1 VKLGEAG
8 NGWGDGRRELSASCI
23 NFATALPCASIGLR
37 STFKWTSEGLEKMR
51 NSVTVFCLA
60 ALVSATSA
68 GAKAPPNTGTPAVVQ
83 QLLACRSISDS
94 AQRLACYDR
103 QTAVINQAIAT
114 RDLVVID
121 KARASAAKRSLF
133 GFSIPNFG
141 GLFGNDEMNQIEGTI
156 TGVSQNADG
165 GWVVRLS
172 DGSVWSQVDDAQL
185 GLPPR
190 RGDKVTIK
198 RGSLGSFYL
207 DFPKYPGFKVK
218 RIG

>member
-1 VKLGEAG
+1 
-8 NGWGDGRRELSASCI
+8 LSASCI

-51 NSVTVFCLA
+51 NSVTVACLA
-60 ALVSATSA
+60 ALVCATAA
-68 GAKAPPNTGTPAVVQ
+68 GARPLPNTGMPASIQ

-94 AQRLACYDR
+94 TQRLACYDR
-103 QTAVINQAIAT
+103 QTTVVGQAIAT

-121 KARASAAKRSLF
+121 KARATAAKRGLF

-141 GLFGNDEMNQIEGTI
+141 GLFGNDDVSQIEGTI
-156 TGVSQNADG
+156 TGVSQNGDG
-165 GWVVRLS
+165 GFTVRLS
-172 DGSVWSQVDDAQL
+172 DGSVWMQVDDAQL
-185 GLPPR
+185 GHPPT

-207 DFPKYPGFKVK
+207 DFAKYPGFKVK

>member
-1 VKLGEAG
+1 M
-8 NGWGDGRRELSASCI
+8 
-23 NFATALPCASIGLR
+23 R
-37 STFKWTSEGLEKMR
+37 SFL
-51 NSVTVFCLA
+51 TVACLA
-60 ALVSATSA
+60 ALVSATFA
-68 GAKAPPNTGTPAVVQ
+68 GARPAPNTGTPASVQ

-94 AQRLACYDR
+94 TQRLACYDR

-114 RDLVVID
+114 RELVVID
-121 KARASAAKRSLF
+121 KARATAAKRSLF

-141 GLFGNDEMNQIEGTI
+141 GLFGNDDMKQIEGTI

-165 GWVVRLS
+165 GWIVRLA
-172 DGSVWSQVDDAQL
+172 DGSVWTQVDDAQL
-185 GLPPR
+185 GLPPK